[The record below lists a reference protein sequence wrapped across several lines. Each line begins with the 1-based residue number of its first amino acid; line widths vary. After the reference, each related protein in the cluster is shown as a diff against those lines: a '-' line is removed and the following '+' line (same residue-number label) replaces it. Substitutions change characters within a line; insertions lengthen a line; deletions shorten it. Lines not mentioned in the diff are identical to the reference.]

1 MKTFSILLR
10 PKVMVFWLAIVLNG
24 MVVHAQDITGQW
36 NGVLSIQG
44 INLRIVFHVNQAG
57 DGYTAT
63 MDSPDQGASGIPVT
77 TTTFKDSKLSLAI
90 PNIGFLYEGEF
101 KIDSIMGTF
110 KQSGMSIPM
119 TLKRTPAEI
128 KQANRPQEPKP
139 PYPYRSEDITFE
151 NKSAGITLAGTLTMP
166 ATGSNFTA
174 VILISGSGAQNRN
187 EEIMGHK
194 PFLVIAD
201 YLTRNGIAVLRYDDR
216 GTAQS
221 TGNFATATTAD
232 FATDA
237 ESAMAY
243 MKTRTEINPQRIG
256 LMGHSEGG
264 AIAPMIAARSND
276 VAFIVMLAGPGL
288 RGDKI
293 SLLQTELIGRA
304 SGMSEDKIARGG
316 KLNIIL
322 YNKIINSKEAV
333 TQQEM
338 VDLMMSMKAELAE
351 FASEEID
358 IENFIKATAVQMT
371 SPWMHHYFRYDPASA
386 LERVK
391 CPVLAVNG
399 NKDLQV
405 SAKENLLAISNA
417 LKKGGNTNVTL
428 KVYPNLNHLFQECTT
443 GLPTEYARIE
453 QTISPEV
460 LKDVTAWIQS
470 LNK

>member
-1 MKTFSILLR
+1 
-10 PKVMVFWLAIVLNG
+10 MVFWLAIVLNG
-24 MVVHAQDITGQW
+24 MVAHAQDVTGQW
-36 NGVLSIQG
+36 NGVLSVQG
-44 INLRIVFHVNQAG
+44 INLRIVFHVNQVG

-77 TTTFKDSKLSLAI
+77 SATFKDMKLSLAI
-90 PNIGFLYEGEF
+90 PNISLQYEGEF
-101 KIDSIMGTF
+101 KIDSIVGTF
-110 KQSGMSIPM
+110 KQGGLSIPM
-119 TLKRTPAEI
+119 TLKRTPVI
-128 KQANRPQEPKP
+128 LNRPQEPAP

-166 ATGSNFTA
+166 TAGSNFTA
-174 VILISGSGAQNRN
+174 VILISGSGAQDRN

-243 MKTRTEINPQRIG
+243 LKTRTEINPQKIG

-276 VAFIVMLAGPGL
+276 VAYIVMLAGPGL

-293 SLLQTELIGRA
+293 SLLQNELIGRA

-322 YNKIINSKEAV
+322 YDKIINSKEAV

-338 VDLMMSMKAELAE
+338 VDLMTSMKAELAE
-351 FASEEID
+351 FAPEGIN
-358 IENFIKATAVQMT
+358 IENFIKATAAQMT

-453 QTISPEV
+453 QTFSPEV

>member
-264 AIAPMIAARSND
+264 AIAPMIAARTND

-304 SGMSEDKIARGG
+304 SGMSEDRIARGG